1 MRAHWPDELLRV
13 ETLLIVG
20 HVHLRP
26 VKLHRWI
33 YKLLLLGKTVHIMLH
48 LLLLEHLLWVV
59 VGGKGG
65 LLLIKLDIQVDC
77 EVV

>member
-1 MRAHWPDELLRV
+1 MGAHWPDVLLRG

-33 YKLLLLGKTVHIMLH
+33 NKLLLLGKTVHIMLH
-48 LLLLEHLLWVV
+48 LLLLEHLLRVV
-59 VGGKGG
+59 VGDKGG
-65 LLLIKLDIQVDC
+65 LLLVELDIQVNC